1 MIKVLVAD
9 DHPVVRDGLRA
20 LFAEYPNIDVI
31 GEAAPAARRSRLQ

>member
-20 LFAEYPNIDVI
+20 LFAEYPNIELI
-31 GEAAPAARRSRLQ
+31 GEARPDRKRSRRR